1 MDISTS
7 EITPIKVCGNKADF
21 STIEITPKKLR
32 GNDVDFWTL
41 KITFKKVGGNEMDF
55 SISKIISKKYAQM
68 MWKFVEIGLRRIDVI
83 SMWNRDRF
91 DVVCTLD
98 YKFLKN

>member
-68 MWKFVEIGLRRIDVI
+68 MWKFVENWSSTYRRTINVESRSIRRGVHVGL
-83 SMWNRDRF
+83 
-91 DVVCTLD
+91 
-98 YKFLKN
+98 